1 MDAPPD
7 IPRPLPGKPVRLLD
21 QFRFYL
27 RQNNYRYAT
36 EKTYMHW
43 VVQYIRFHG
52 KRHPDEMG
60 PAEVEAFLNHLSVTR
75 SCTDSTQRVALNSLA
90 CFYNKFRKREL
101 GTLNLRFGRRFKR
114 PPAVFSH
121 DEALA
126 IIEQL
131 DDPVRLISQLM
142 YGSGLRI
149 SEVLRLRVKDLDFS
163 MQQLIVR
170 EGKGKRDRVTVLPR
184 GLEGRLNRQIALA
197 ASLHDQ
203 DRANGVGPVWMPY
216 ALGRKFPN
224 AGYSLKWQF
233 IFPGDKPAI
242 DPQTGIIRRH
252 HIHPD
257 RVRRAVR
264 AAMEATRIHK
274 HAGPHTFRHSFA
286 TRMLEQGYDI
296 CTVQELLGHSD
307 VSTTERYLHVMNRG
321 GLGVISPLDRG

>member
-1 MDAPPD
+1 MDAPSD
-7 IPRPLPGKPVRLLD
+7 IPRQLPAKPVRLLD

-36 EKTYMHW
+36 EKTYVHW
-43 VVQYIRFHG
+43 VTQYIRFHG

-60 PAEVEAFLNHLSVTR
+60 PAEVEAFLNHLSVNR
-75 SCTDSTQRVALNSLA
+75 SCTDSTQKVALNSLA
-90 CFYNKFRKREL
+90 CFYNKFRQREL
-101 GTLNLRFGRRFKR
+101 GALNLRFGRRFKR
-114 PPAVFSH
+114 PPSVFSH
-121 DEALA
+121 QEAIT
-126 IIEQL
+126 IIDQL
-131 DDPVRLISQLM
+131 DDPLRLICQLM

-149 SEVLRLRVKDLDFS
+149 SEALRLRVKDLDFS

-170 EGKGKRDRVTVLPR
+170 EGKGKRDRVTVLPK
-184 GLEGRLNRQIALA
+184 GLEERLNCQIALA

-203 DRANGVGPVWMPY
+203 DRANGIGPVWMPY

-224 AGYSLKWQF
+224 AGYSFKWQF
-233 IFPGDKPAI
+233 IFPGDKPAV
-242 DPQTGIIRRH
+242 DPQTGIVRRH
-252 HIHPD
+252 HVHPD

-264 AAMEATRIHK
+264 GAMESAGIHK

-296 CTVQELLGHSD
+296 RTVQELLGHSD
-307 VSTTERYLHVMNRG
+307 VSTTERYLPVMNRG

>member
-1 MDAPPD
+1 
-7 IPRPLPGKPVRLLD
+7 
-21 QFRFYL
+21 
-27 RQNNYRYAT
+27 
-36 EKTYMHW
+36 
-43 VVQYIRFHG
+43 
-52 KRHPDEMG
+52 
-60 PAEVEAFLNHLSVTR
+60 
-75 SCTDSTQRVALNSLA
+75 
-90 CFYNKFRKREL
+90 
-101 GTLNLRFGRRFKR
+101 
-114 PPAVFSH
+114 
-121 DEALA
+121 
-126 IIEQL
+126 
-131 DDPVRLISQLM
+131 
-142 YGSGLRI
+142 
-149 SEVLRLRVKDLDFS
+149 
-163 MQQLIVR
+163 
-170 EGKGKRDRVTVLPR
+170 
-184 GLEGRLNRQIALA
+184 
-197 ASLHDQ
+197 
-203 DRANGVGPVWMPY
+203 MPY